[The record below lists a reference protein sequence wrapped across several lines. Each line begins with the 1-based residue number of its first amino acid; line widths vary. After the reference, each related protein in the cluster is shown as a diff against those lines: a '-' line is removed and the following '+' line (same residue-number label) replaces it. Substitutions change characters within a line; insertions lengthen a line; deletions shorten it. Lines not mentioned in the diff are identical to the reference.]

1 MPENKTCSGCNAI
14 CGDSLQFNGL
24 FYCCT
29 SEMKQAQEKH
39 ITRQAEEK
47 ARLALEESKKSSVL

>member
-29 SEMKQAQEKH
+29 SEMKKAQDAH
-39 ITRQAEEK
+39 ITKQAEEK
-47 ARLALEESKKSSVL
+47 ARLARESSVAKSD